1 MLGGK
6 FRYLQRTKTIVM
18 QEVLDILKILIPAAA
33 VFAATY
39 FIVRSFLN
47 NENKKR
53 DYDLRKSQLS
63 MTTPIRLQAYERII
77 IFLERIEPTNLVLR
91 VNKAGMNAAQLHNDL
106 LKTVKTEYEHNI
118 SQQIYVSAGAWHLI
132 KTSKEETL
140 KLINISVTKVQDNAK
155 GQDLAQIILQIAS
168 GVEKTPTQIA
178 TEFLK
183 REVAQHF

>member
-1 MLGGK
+1 
-6 FRYLQRTKTIVM
+6 M
-18 QEVLDILKILIPAAA
+18 QDFLDILKILIPAAA

-47 NENKKR
+47 SENKKR
-53 DYDLRKSQLS
+53 DYELRKSQLS
-63 MTTPIRLQAYERII
+63 LTTPIRLQAYERII

-91 VNKAGMNAAQLHNDL
+91 VNRAGINTSQLHHEL
-106 LKTVKTEYEHNI
+106 LKTIKSEYEHNI
-118 SQQIYVSAGAWHLI
+118 SQQIYISAGAWQLV
-132 KTSKEETL
+132 KTAKEETL
-140 KLINISVTKVQDNAK
+140 KLINISVTKIPETAK

>member
-1 MLGGK
+1 
-6 FRYLQRTKTIVM
+6 M
-18 QEVLDILKILIPAAA
+18 QEVLEILKILIPAGA
-33 VFAATY
+33 VFAATF

-53 DYDLRKSQLS
+53 DYDLRKSQLG

-91 VNKAGMNAAQLHNDL
+91 ITKAGMNAAQLHGDL
-106 LKTVKTEYEHNI
+106 LKTIKTEYEHNI
-118 SQQIYVSAGAWHLI
+118 SQQIYISANAWQLV
-132 KTSKEETL
+132 KTAKEETL
-140 KLINISVTKVQDNAK
+140 KLINISVTKLPENAK
-155 GQDLAQIILQIAS
+155 GQDLAQIVLQIAA

>member
-1 MLGGK
+1 
-6 FRYLQRTKTIVM
+6 M
-18 QEVLDILKILIPAAA
+18 QDFLDILKILIPALA

-47 NENKKR
+47 SENKKR
-53 DYDLRKSQLS
+53 DYELRKSQLS
-63 MTTPIRLQAYERII
+63 LTTPIRLQAYERII

-91 VNKAGMNAAQLHNDL
+91 INRAGMNTSQLHGEL
-106 LKTVKTEYEHNI
+106 LRTIKSEYEHNI
-118 SQQIYVSAGAWHLI
+118 SQQIYISAGAWQLV
-132 KTSKEETL
+132 KTAKEETL
-140 KLINISVTKVQDNAK
+140 KLINISVTKIPENAK
-155 GQDLAQIILQIAS
+155 GQDLAKIILQIAS